1 MNVVAALRL
10 NMTNVDDPVAG
21 HRERYRAALEMAEYA
36 DRAGFAVVN
45 CEEHHGSGTGWLP
58 APLLLA
64 AAVAARTERMRISIG
79 ALLVPL
85 YEPVRLA
92 EDLAVLDNLCGGRL
106 TVVAGIGYRPA
117 EYAALGRDFRR
128 RGKLMDEALEIM
140 FAAWGKEPVQL
151 HGRPFDVTPKPCTE
165 PHPQLLIAGMSAAAA
180 RRAARFGLPLSLP
193 MAMPEVEEL
202 YYAELSRCGTTG
214 FVHKPEPGSKLTLLH
229 PNPDTAWHSYGPHIL
244 TEIRE
249 YASWRRDGVPRPH
262 ETVPDS
268 VEALRAH
275 GYLEILTPEELRDQI
290 AAGRTEILINP
301 LIGGL
306 PIEEGWAALRLLG
319 DEVLARLDLAP
330 TVGRS
335 ASAGQSS

>member
-10 NMTNVDDPVAG
+10 NMTNVDDFGGG
-21 HRERYRAALEMAEYA
+21 HGERYRAALDMAAYA
-36 DRAGFAVVN
+36 DGCGFAVVN

-58 APLLLA
+58 APLLMA
-64 AAVAARTERMRISIG
+64 AAVGACTARMRVSIG

-106 TVVAGIGYRPA
+106 TVVAGIGYRPE

-128 RGKLMDEALEIM
+128 RGRLMDEALEIM
-140 FAAWGKEPVQL
+140 FAAWRGEPIERGGHVL
-151 HGRPFDVTPKPCTE
+151 RVTPRPFTQ

-180 RRAARFGLPLSLP
+180 RRAAKFGLPLSLP

-202 YYAELSRCGTTG
+202 YYAELQRCGTAG

-229 PNPDTAWHSYGPHIL
+229 RDPDAAWQRFAPNIL

-262 ETVPDS
+262 EASAGSADIGTGS
-268 VEALRAH
+268 VDAVRAH

-290 AAGRTEILINP
+290 ACGRTEILMNP

-306 PIEEGWAALRLLG
+306 PLDEGWASLRLLG
-319 DEVLARLDLAP
+319 EVL
-330 TVGRS
+330 TQ
-335 ASAGQSS
+335 AGVDATPVAG